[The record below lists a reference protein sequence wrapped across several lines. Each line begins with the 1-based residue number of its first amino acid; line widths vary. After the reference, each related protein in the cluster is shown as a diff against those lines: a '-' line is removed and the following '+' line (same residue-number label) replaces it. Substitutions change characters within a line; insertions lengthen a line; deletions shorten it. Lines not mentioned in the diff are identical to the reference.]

1 MKKFRTVGECVV
13 SKVKDKKIM
22 QVATSMDKFIELQK
36 IALKN
41 NTSVSEI
48 VRSLIDE
55 FMESEKSNS
64 EEVVA

>member
-1 MKKFRTVGECVV
+1 MKRFRSVGECVV

>member
-1 MKKFRTVGECVV
+1 MKRFRSVGECVV

-22 QVATSMDKFIELQK
+22 QIATSMDKFIELQK

-55 FMESEKSNS
+55 FMESEKNNS

>member
-1 MKKFRTVGECVV
+1 MKRFRSVGECVAA
-13 SKVKDKKIM
+13 KVKDKKIM
-22 QVATSMDKFIELQK
+22 QIATSMDKFIELQK

>member
-1 MKKFRTVGECVV
+1 MKRFRSVGECVA

-22 QVATSMDKFIELQK
+22 QIATSMDKFIELQK

>member
-1 MKKFRTVGECVV
+1 MKRFRSVGECVV

-22 QVATSMDKFIELQK
+22 QIATSMDKFIELQK